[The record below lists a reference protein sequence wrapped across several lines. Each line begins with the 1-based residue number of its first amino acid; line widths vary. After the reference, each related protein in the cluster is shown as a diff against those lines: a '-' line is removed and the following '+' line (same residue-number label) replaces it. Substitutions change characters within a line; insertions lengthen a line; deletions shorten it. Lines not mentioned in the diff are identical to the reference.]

1 MMCLAAAPVIVA
13 GPSNETR
20 LEGDTAFFV
29 CLAEAEPLHEVK
41 WFFQDS
47 EEPLS
52 GNRYTIEPSGS
63 DSHGQLSVSNV
74 TEDDTGMYTCFVS
87 NVHGNDSASAYLA
100 VQGWSHVSLPD
111 FVPVP

>member
-1 MMCLAAAPVIVA
+1 MCLAAAPVIVV

-20 LEGDTAFFV
+20 LEGETAIFV
-29 CLAEAEPLHEVK
+29 CLAEAEPLHDVE

-47 EEPLS
+47 DEPLS

-63 DSHGQLSVSNV
+63 DSYGRLNVSNV

-100 VQGWSHVSLPD
+100 VQGWSHTLLYD
-111 FVPVP
+111 FILVP